1 VRKKRGKT
9 REQKRQS
16 AKEYSKRVQQKST
29 ATKSTSV
36 EVQSRDGNLERVY
49 DWPDEYHFEE
59 AIEAILTV
67 VKKTGVKIN
76 CQDMHRADRRN
87 VITEET
93 R

>member
-9 REQKRQS
+9 REQKRQA

-49 DWPDEYHFEE
+49 DWPD
-59 AIEAILTV
+59 
-67 VKKTGVKIN
+67 
-76 CQDMHRADRRN
+76 D
-87 VITEET
+87 
-93 R
+93 